1 MREVI
6 GFNLICA
13 AIAFIIICCCADL
26 DTKEKAEFM
35 ACEIC
40 AMAVISLGVCL
51 LAGV

>member
-13 AIAFIIICCCADL
+13 AIAFVIVCFADL
-26 DTKEKAEFM
+26 DTKEKVEFM

-40 AMAVISLGVCL
+40 VMAVMSLGAGL
-51 LAGV
+51 LAVV